1 MGERHPSGV
10 SARAVLVR
18 RARWGALLV
27 AVAALLA
34 FDWTRPPER
43 QWTARAELSAIGL
56 YRGALSPLVGRAGVR
71 CRFAPTCSRYA
82 EAVIRR
88 DGAVAGTARALWRIA
103 RCMPWTPE
111 NTLDPP

>member
-1 MGERHPSGV
+1 MGERDAPGL
-10 SARAVLVR
+10 SAKARPAG
-18 RARWGALLV
+18 RARWIATAVAVVALLG
-27 AVAALLA
+27 
-34 FDWTRPPER
+34 FDWTRPAPL
-43 QWTARAELSAIGL
+43 QWTARAELAAVRL
-56 YRGALSPLVGRAGVR
+56 YQRTLSPLVGGAGVR

-88 DGAVAGTARALWRIA
+88 DGAVVGTARALWRIA

>member
-1 MGERHPSGV
+1 MGERDAAGL
-10 SARAVLVR
+10 SARSR
-18 RARWGALLV
+18 RATRVRWIAAAAVVVALLG
-27 AVAALLA
+27 
-34 FDWTRPPER
+34 FDWTRPAAR
-43 QWTARAELSAIGL
+43 QWTARAEVAAIGL
-56 YRGALSPLVGRAGVR
+56 YRRTLSPLVGGAGVR

-88 DGAVAGTARALWRIA
+88 DGAVVGTARALWRIA